1 MAINPIDLQTLF
13 TQMDKIGKEQVQQ
26 TQVASVKNA
35 IQQDISAQK
44 NLERKTSV
52 EETKAINSGV
62 VSVKDG
68 KNSTGREE
76 GEKKRSFR
84 QDADEEEE
92 DLTEII
98 RDPNLGRRIDI
109 SE

>member
-35 IQQDISAQK
+35 IQQDISAKK
-44 NLERKTSV
+44 NLEKKTSV

-62 VSVKDG
+62 VGVKDG
-68 KNSTGREE
+68 KSSNGREE
-76 GEKKRSFR
+76 SKKKRSPYQ
-84 QDADEEEE
+84 QDKDEE
-92 DLTEII
+92 DFTEVI

>member
-13 TQMDKIGKEQVQQ
+13 TQMDKIGKEQVQH

-35 IQQDISAQK
+35 IQQDISAKK
-44 NLERKTSV
+44 NLEKKTSV
-52 EETKAINSGV
+52 EEAQAINSGV
-62 VSVKDG
+62 VSIKDDEKSDSQSG
-68 KNSTGREE
+68 A
-76 GEKKRSFR
+76 KKRRSPYN
-84 QDADEEEE
+84 QNQEEE
-92 DLTEII
+92 DLTEVI